1 MAITREIKDKSW
13 YFEGEPREDWEYIGT
28 TEDEKY
34 YAHYYQDR
42 QGNYHNTSVKR
53 KVKYNPYK
61 TEVYTR
67 DGIEYAK
74 VVHKKTGQPIF
85 R

>member
-1 MAITREIKDKSW
+1 MAITREIEDTSKYFDGNPENGWELVGIKQNQRYNTYYYRDK
-13 YFEGEPREDWEYIGT
+13 
-28 TEDEKY
+28 
-34 YAHYYQDR
+34 
-42 QGNYHNTSVKR
+42 QGNYHHTSVRR
-53 KVKYNPYK
+53 KNTYK
-61 TEVYTR
+61 AFETRVYTK